1 MKEFDKTKIAVI
13 GAGNLGLAIIKGLLD
28 SSLQEGLQI
37 VATKRKMPEVL
48 PVSGEQI
55 SFTTDNV
62 LATENSDVVIVCVQ
76 PGQFPKVA
84 VQIKDVLKEKIVIST
99 ITGMTLKDL
108 HDQLGSGARI
118 VRAMPNTA
126 IAVGQS
132 MTCLSSD
139 SDQQSVDV
147 AKEIFNCL
155 GKTLAIDDNLMRAAT
170 VLGASGIAFWL
181 RLIRATMQGGIQMGF
196 DADEAKYIA
205 VQASL
210 GAASILAENSEAHP
224 EREIDK
230 VTTPMGCTI
239 RGLNEMEHKGLSSAL
254 IRGLS
259 ASYEMISSIKK
270 SVDSK

>member
-1 MKEFDKTKIAVI
+1 MKDAKAKIAVI
-13 GAGNLGLAIIKGLLD
+13 GAGNLGMAIIKGLLD
-28 SSLQEGLQI
+28 SSLKESLQI
-37 VATKRKMPEVL
+37 IATKRKLSETL
-48 PVSGEQI
+48 PGSGKKI
-55 SFTTDNV
+55 SFTTDNSM
-62 LATENSDVVIVCVQ
+62 AARNSDVVIVSVQ
-76 PGQFPKVA
+76 PGQFSKVA
-84 VQIKDVLKEKIVIST
+84 TQIKPHLKDKIVIST
-99 ITGMTLKDL
+99 ITGMTLQDL
-108 HDQLGSGARI
+108 HNHLGIDARI

-132 MTCLSSD
+132 MTCLSCNSD
-139 SDQQSVDV
+139 EKSVEV
-147 AKEIFNCL
+147 AQDIFNCL
-155 GKTLAIDDNLMRAAT
+155 GKTLVIDDDLMRAAT

-181 RLIRATMQGGIQMGF
+181 RLIRATTQGGIQMGF
-196 DADEAKYIA
+196 DADEAKFIA
-205 VQASL
+205 VQTSL
-210 GAASILAENSEAHP
+210 GAASILAENSHAHP